1 MRMNEMIVCPKCRT
15 EIPLTEALAHRLREE
30 LSGEFKARHDL
41 ERRAL
46 EEREKALLEKS
57 AALER
62 SRRELEAQLAARLAQ
77 EKPALLT
84 QARAQAGQEVSAEL
98 QDLRAALVE
107 KGQKL
112 SEAQAAE
119 LDLRKEKRK
128 LEAATQALE
137 LEVARKLDE
146 ERAAIAAQARQ
157 TALEEQQLRVR
168 EKEKLIS
175 DLQQQILLL
184 QQKAE
189 QGSQQLQGEVLE
201 LEIEAVLRQAF
212 PHDQID
218 PVNHGARGADLLQT
232 VRTAQGQLCGTIIW
246 ETKRT
251 RRWSDDWIGKLK
263 ADQRE
268 NSAEI
273 AALVTQAMPP
283 DCEQFACR
291 ENVWVSDFRCYLPMA
306 QALRQGLLS
315 VASARSAEAGR
326 KEKAQV
332 LYDFLAT
339 PAFRQHLEFIVAA
352 FVEMQA
358 SLEAEKRA
366 MQRTWAKREKQLA
379 QVLEGTSTLYGS
391 LQGIIGSSTLPD
403 IELLSLPAA
412 TVGAS

>member
-1 MRMNEMIVCPKCRT
+1 MNEMIVCPKCRT

-30 LSGEFKARHDL
+30 MSGEFKARHDM

-46 EEREKALLEKS
+46 EEREKALLEKT
-57 AALER
+57 AGLER
-62 SRRELEAQLAARLAQ
+62 SRRDLEGQLAARLAQ
-77 EKPALLT
+77 EKPALIS
-84 QARAQAGQEVSAEL
+84 QARAQA
-98 QDLRAALVE
+98 ALVE
-107 KGQKL
+107 KTQKL
-112 SEAQAAE
+112 SQAQAAE
-119 LDLRKEKRK
+119 LDLRKQKRE

-137 LEVARKLDE
+137 LEVARKLDA
-146 ERAAIAAQARQ
+146 ERAGIAAQARQ

-201 LEIEAVLRQAF
+201 LELESVLRQAF

-251 RRWSDDWIGKLK
+251 RRWCDDWIGKLK

-352 FVEMQA
+352 FVEMQS

-391 LQGIIGSSTLPD
+391 LQGIIGSSALPD
-403 IELLSLPAA
+403 IELLSLPSPPSAA
-412 TVGAS
+412 A